1 MGWLALLFFPIL
13 WLSIDLFASIRE
25 HRLLKSTAALE
36 TSRDDFQILVP
47 IYGSMRFLENVE
59 YLQPY
64 SDRVILCTTS
74 GESIDFY
81 RELSAIASRNN
92 FQVYRSPFGPPASL
106 NKRLT
111 GGTIRDRVI
120 RDALLN
126 AVSMPYVV
134 CLDADTTTPKPLGLL
149 VGELAR
155 RGDDLASIRLVPQEE
170 GPLLVQLQRHEYR
183 QSMRMR
189 FIVPW
194 LVSGA
199 CHVGTTEAL
208 RHIMRCHSLFFQGN
222 DVETGLIG
230 EQLGYRIGHI
240 PFEVNTTVPASPKA
254 WWRQRLAWSGG
265 EFRLFIAN
273 FRYILKH
280 PFLWAYGGLVTIA
293 MFALRWWALTTP
305 TVALAGV
312 GLVYSCVI
320 AWLHWEHRNRW
331 LVLMPLYSLFN
342 SLVLTPIGIVWY
354 FVMAVP
360 DKNFGMILPIGKL
373 SESSAIDSESF
384 LAGMQIDK
392 SRGSYVDPTKACVPI
407 SDWTDVWVTSRP
419 DLRAASRTR
428 AIGIIV
434 PENPAQRLKPPERIK
449 TAKRYL
455 SHEEVAALALAVGSR
470 PHGCELGY
478 DRLILLMAYCGLR
491 WGELSS
497 LRIQDLDLPHA
508 RLQIKQTVVTD
519 KGYRR
524 IEAPGDYEN
533 RSIPIPEFLVTML
546 GQQVDGRPGS
556 QPVFFGMRT
565 KTYLRNHSFRKGW
578 LDPAAAEV
586 GLDGITSRELCHTAV
601 SLAMAAGPAMSDQ
614 SS

>member
-1 MGWLALLFFPIL
+1 
-13 WLSIDLFASIRE
+13 
-25 HRLLKSTAALE
+25 
-36 TSRDDFQILVP
+36 
-47 IYGSMRFLENVE
+47 MR
-59 YLQPY
+59 
-64 SDRVILCTTS
+64 
-74 GESIDFY
+74 
-81 RELSAIASRNN
+81 
-92 FQVYRSPFGPPASL
+92 
-106 NKRLT
+106 
-111 GGTIRDRVI
+111 
-120 RDALLN
+120 
-126 AVSMPYVV
+126 YVV

-155 RGDDLASIRLVPQEE
+155 RGDDLASIRLVPQED

-208 RHIMRCHSLFFQGN
+208 RHIMRCHSLFFQAN

-230 EQLGYRIGHI
+230 EQLGYRISHI

-312 GLVYSCVI
+312 GLVYLSVI
-320 AWLHWEHRNRW
+320 VWLHWEHRNRW

-360 DKNFGMILPIGKL
+360 EKNFGMILPIGKP
-373 SESSAIDSESF
+373 SESSAIVSEPF
-384 LAGMQIDK
+384 LADMESDK
-392 SRGSYVDPTKACVPI
+392 SHVDSTKAGVPV
-407 SDWTDVWVTSRP
+407 SDWMDVWVAARP
-419 DLRAASRTR
+419 DLRAASRSP

-449 TAKRYL
+449 TTQRRCL
-455 SHEEVAALALAVGSR
+455 SHEEVAALALAVGRR
-470 PHGCELGY
+470 PHGYELGY
-478 DRLILLMAYCGLR
+478 DRLILLMAHCGLR
-491 WGELSS
+491 WGELSG
-497 LRIQDLDLPHA
+497 LRIQDLDLPRA
-508 RLQIKQTVVTD
+508 RLQIKQAVVAD
-519 KGYRR
+519 KGYPR
-524 IEAPGDYEN
+524 IEEPNNYEY
-533 RSIPIPEFLVTML
+533 RSIQIPEFLVTML
-546 GQQVDGRPGS
+546 EQQVEGRPGS

-601 SLAMAAGPAMSDQ
+601 SHAMAAALAMAGQ